1 MNFHENL
8 RYYRTQAGYT
18 AKTFANMLKIPYTT
32 YTAYENQGR
41 EPKYEILIKI
51 ANLLNVSLD
60 NLLNRNTNKELHK
73 NLCRLLY
80 NDMDRTAFIY
90 EDNPFK
96 WINIGFSISSNS
108 VDFYMITD
116 DYEQLWISI
125 DRTDL
130 ETTIK
135 DIQSEHIFSQPEIFQ
150 RYILYLFTSVFLI
163 KRTSKKFLSF
173 VGILAFKKEK
183 LNNTDKEK
191 YIQFTNKQQS
201 NLGLR
206 YLR

>member
-51 ANLLNVSLD
+51 ANLLNVSVD

-73 NLCRLLY
+73 NLCYLLY
-80 NDMDRTAFIY
+80 NDINTTSFIN
-90 EDNPFK
+90 EENPFR
-96 WINIGFSISSNS
+96 WINIAFSISNNS
-108 VDFYMITD
+108 VDFCMMTN
-116 DYEQLWISI
+116 DYEQLCLSI
-125 DRTDL
+125 DRADL

-135 DIQSEHIFSQPEIFQ
+135 DIQSEYIFSQPEIFQ

-163 KRTSKKFLSF
+163 KRTDKKFLSA
-173 VGILAFKKEK
+173 VGVLNFEKEK
-183 LNNTDKEK
+183 LSNKGKET

-201 NLGLR
+201 HLETG